1 MPTKYVHFTEEQK
14 QAAKQTDLAAFLQ
27 SRGENV
33 KRSGSEYEWVGHHIT
48 LRGNQFYDQYAQR
61 GGTAVDFVREQYE
74 LSYPDAVQLLLGN
87 GATAPVSEYWQREC
101 QPGSGRQPFELPPA
115 NENMRRVYAYLIKQ
129 RCIDRDVIYHFAHR
143 GLIYE
148 DAQFHNAVFVG
159 ADRNGIPRHAHKK
172 STSLNDSSFRANQTG
187 SEAAFS
193 FHHIGRRVAADNSR
207 TELSG
212 SNDQSSP
219 RPSEIVYVF
228 ESPIDMLSFISLYPR
243 GWQNYSYA
251 TLCSVADHTLF
262 RLLEDNPH
270 IRKVV
275 LCLDNDEAGRQ
286 ATERIAAKLTER
298 GYTDVGIL
306 LSQYKD
312 FNEDLKA
319 EKGMTPIPA
328 ESQETEDTQC
338 QELQLS

>member
-14 QAAKQTDLAAFLQ
+14 QAAKLTDLAAFLQ
-27 SRGENV
+27 SRGEKL
-33 KRSGSEYEWVGHHIT
+33 KRAGSEYEWVGHHIT

-61 GGTAVDFVREQYE
+61 GGTAVDFVREQYD

-87 GATAPVSEYWQREC
+87 GTASPVSEYRHRE
-101 QPGSGRQPFELPPA
+101 RQPFELPPA

-159 ADRNGIPRHAHKK
+159 ADRDGIPRHAHKK

-193 FHHIGRRVAADNSR
+193 FHHIG
-207 TELSG
+207 T
-212 SNDQSSP
+212 NDT
-219 RPSEIVYVF
+219 VYTF
-228 ESPIDMLSFISLYPR
+228 EAPIDMLSFISLYPR

-251 TLCSVADHTLF
+251 TLCSVADHALF

-286 ATERIAAKLTER
+286 ATDRIAAKLTER
-298 GYTDVGIL
+298 GYTDVGVL
-306 LSQYKD
+306 LPQYKD

-319 EKGMTPIPA
+319 AQGMMPIPA
-328 ESQETEDTQC
+328 EPDADAEPDEEQTGGMVMA
-338 QELQLS
+338 